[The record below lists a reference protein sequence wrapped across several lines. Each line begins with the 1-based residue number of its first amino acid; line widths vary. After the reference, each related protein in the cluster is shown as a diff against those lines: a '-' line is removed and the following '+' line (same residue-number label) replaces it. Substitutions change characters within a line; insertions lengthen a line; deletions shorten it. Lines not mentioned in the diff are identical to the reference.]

1 METSNTSF
9 ILTYFILLLVI
20 QQVESAW
27 INHDVYLKCLQ
38 SQNSNSISEVAY
50 TPKNS
55 SFSSIFLSSEQNLRP
70 ASTSALKP
78 ILILVPFH
86 ESHIQAAIYCA
97 KKHGIQIR
105 VRSGGHDY
113 EGLSYTSLSKHPFVI
128 VDLRNLSSISI
139 DTESSTAWIQGG
151 ATLGELYHK
160 IAEKSK
166 TLAFA
171 AGVCPT
177 VGVGGHFSGGGYG
190 MMSRKFGLAVDHI
203 IDAKIIDVN
212 GRILDRQSMGEDLF
226 WAIRGGGGGTF
237 GIIIAWKVELLPV
250 PEIITVFN
258 LTKTLDQNATQLLHK
273 WQYIADKIDPNLL
286 IRPRITNVNSSQ
298 NGKITLQATFN
309 SLFLGGVDE
318 LLSVMNRSFPELSL
332 VKEDCTEMSWI
343 ESILFF
349 AGFATSESVDVLLSR
364 TPLGI
369 AYFKG
374 KSDFVKQPISENGL
388 EAIWKRMLEEVDG
401 LVEMEFS
408 PYGGR
413 LSEISEYATPFPHRA
428 GNIYMLHYGAVWG
441 SSSESEEKLTWI
453 RRLYSYMASYVSSS
467 PREAYVN
474 YRDLD
479 LGVNNDGNHPSYKV
493 ASIWGTKY
501 FKNNFERLVHIKTE
515 VDPSDFF
522 RNEQSIPPFSS

>member
-9 ILTYFILLLVI
+9 ILAYFILLLVI

-38 SQNSNSISEVAY
+38 SQNSNSISKVAY

-55 SFSSIFLSSEQNLRP
+55 SYSSILLSAEQNLRP
-70 ASTSALKP
+70 ASTSPLKP
-78 ILILVPFH
+78 TLILTPFH

-97 KKHGIQIR
+97 KKQGIQIR

-113 EGLSYTSLSKHPFVI
+113 EGLSYTSPSKHPFVI
-128 VDLRNLSSISI
+128 VDLRNFSSISI

-258 LTKTLDQNATQLLHK
+258 LTKTLGQNATQLLHK

-286 IRPRITNVNSSQ
+286 AQ
-298 NGKITLQATFN
+298 NNKC
-309 SLFLGGVDE
+309 GVDE
-318 LLSVMNRSFPELSL
+318 LLSVMNRSFPELGL

-364 TPLGI
+364 TPLGRV
-369 AYFKG
+369 YFKG

-388 EAIWKRMLEEVDG
+388 EGIWKRMLEEADG

-428 GNIYMLHYGAVWG
+428 GNIYMIHYAAAWNN
-441 SSSESEEKLTWI
+441 SSEIEEKLTWI

-501 FKNNFERLVHIKTE
+501 FKNNFERLVHVKTE

>member
-1 METSNTSF
+1 METSNTSLLS

-20 QQVESAW
+20 QQVESVW
-27 INHDVYLKCLQ
+27 INHDDYIKCLE
-38 SQNSNSISEVAY
+38 SQNSISISKVAY

-55 SFSSIFLSSEQNLRP
+55 SYSSILLSAEQNLRP
-70 ASTSALKP
+70 ASTSPLKP
-78 ILILVPFH
+78 TLILTPFH
-86 ESHIQAAIYCA
+86 ESQIQAAIYCA
-97 KKHGIQIR
+97 KKDGIQIR
-105 VRSGGHDY
+105 VRCGGHDY
-113 EGLSYTSLSKHPFVI
+113 EGLSYISKQPFVI

-190 MMSRKFGLAVDHI
+190 MMSREFGLAVDHI

-226 WAIRGGGGGTF
+226 WAIRGGGGGNF
-237 GIIIAWKVELLPV
+237 GVIIAWKVKLLPV
-250 PEIITVFN
+250 PEIVTVFN
-258 LTKTLDQNATQLLHK
+258 LTKTLDQNATQLLYK

-286 IRPRITNVNSSQ
+286 IRPIVTNVNSSQ
-298 NGKITLQATFN
+298 TGKITVQAIFN

-318 LLSVMNRSFPELSL
+318 LLSVMNRSFPELGL
-332 VKEDCTEMSWI
+332 VKEDCTEVSWI

-349 AGFATSESVDVLLSR
+349 AGFAGESVDVLLSR
-364 TPLGI
+364 TPLGR

-388 EAIWKRMLEEVDG
+388 QGIWERMLEEVDG
-401 LVEMEFS
+401 IVQLEFS

-428 GNIYMLHYGAVWG
+428 GNIYMLHYAVAWNNV
-441 SSSESEEKLTWI
+441 SESEEKLTWI

-501 FKNNFERLVHIKTE
+501 FKNNFERLVHVKTE

-522 RNEQSIPPFSS
+522 RNEQSIPPISS

>member
-1 METSNTSF
+1 METSNTSLLS

-20 QQVESAW
+20 QRVESAW

-38 SQNSNSISEVAY
+38 CQNSNSISKVAY

-78 ILILVPFH
+78 TLILAPFH

-97 KKHGIQIR
+97 KKPGIQIR

-113 EGLSYTSLSKHPFVI
+113 EGLSCTSPSNHPFVI

-139 DTESSTAWIQGG
+139 DAESSTAWIQGG

-160 IAEKSK
+160 IAENSK
-166 TLAFA
+166 TLAFV

-212 GRILDRQSMGEDLF
+212 GRILDRQSMGKDLF

-237 GIIIAWKVELLPV
+237 GIIIAWKVNLLPV
-250 PEIITVFN
+250 PEIVTVFN
-258 LTKTLDQNATQLLHK
+258 LTKTSEQNATQLLHK
-273 WQYIADKIDPNLL
+273 WQYIDPNLL
-286 IRPRITNVNSSQ
+286 IRPIISNVNSSQ

-309 SLFLGGVDE
+309 SLFLGGVEE
-318 LLSVMNRSFPELSL
+318 LLSVMNRSFPELGL

-349 AGFATSESVDVLLSR
+349 AGIATSESADVLLSR
-364 TPLGI
+364 TPLGR

-388 EAIWKRMLEEVDG
+388 QGIWERMLEEADG
-401 LVEMEFS
+401 LVELEFS
-408 PYGGR
+408 PCGGR
-413 LSEISEYATPFPHRA
+413 LSEISEYGTPFPHRA
-428 GNIYMLHYGAVWG
+428 GNIYMLHYAAAWG
-441 SSSESEEKLTWI
+441 SNSETEEKLTWI
-453 RRLYSYMASYVSSS
+453 RRLYSYMASYVSSC

-493 ASIWGTKY
+493 ATIWGTKY
-501 FKNNFERLVHIKTE
+501 FKNNFERLVHVKTK
-515 VDPSDFF
+515 VDPSNFF
-522 RNEQSIPPFSS
+522 RNEQSIPPLSSW